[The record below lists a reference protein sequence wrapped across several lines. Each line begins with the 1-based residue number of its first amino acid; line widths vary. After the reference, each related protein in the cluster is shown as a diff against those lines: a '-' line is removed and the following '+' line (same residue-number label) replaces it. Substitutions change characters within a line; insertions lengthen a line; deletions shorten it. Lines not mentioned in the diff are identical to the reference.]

1 VKQGDLYRVYRGSW
15 NDPKEYHVF
24 LVVSRQLLVDSRF
37 STVICAPVYSGRD
50 GLPTQIE
57 VGVDE
62 GLKHDSDFS
71 PRAVY
76 CDELVSIR
84 KTLLTDYVGSLSSV
98 KMEEIN
104 TALRIALAIA

>member
-1 VKQGDLYRVYRGSW
+1 VKRGDLYRVYRGSR
-15 NDPKEYHVF
+15 NDPKEYRVF

-37 STVICAPVYSGRD
+37 STVICAPVYSRRD

-62 GLKHDSDFS
+62 GLKHDS
-71 PRAVY
+71 AVY

-84 KTLLTDYVGSLSSV
+84 KTLLTDYVGSLPPG
-98 KMEEIN
+98 KMEEVN
-104 TALRIALAIA
+104 TAIRIALAVA